1 LINLEKKYFDYI
13 CGIVEPHLGEILNK
27 IGSYNNIIYSSN
39 QGLKSNIFESKLENV
54 VESLITRQLL
64 WNILATNILSD
75 SCY

>member
-1 LINLEKKYFDYI
+1 MINLEKKYFDYI